1 MDSATLL
8 ILVGLLSFVVE
19 RVTNAIAIIL
29 GYWRWWRDRMELLP
43 SQTRDERSRIERNRR
58 VGLFVLGAVLAIAGC
73 YLLNLDVLAGIVTTM
88 SPGGGLGRFFISGLL
103 IASGADPIR
112 ELLHL
117 REQGHSEQEKP
128 SPIAVS
134 GTLIIQ
140 QELASQGRG
149 ESRP

>member
-19 RVTNAIAIIL
+19 RVTNAVAIIL
-29 GYWRWWRDRMELLP
+29 GYSRWWRERMELLP
-43 SQTRDERSRIERNRR
+43 SQAPDERSKIERNRR
-58 VGLFVLGAVLAIAGC
+58 VGLFVLGALLAIAGC
-73 YLLNLDVLAGIVTTM
+73 YLLNLDVLAGIVTTT
-88 SPGGGLGRFFISGLL
+88 SPRGGLGHYFVSGLL

-117 REQGHSEQEKP
+117 REQGHIEREQP

-134 GTLIIQ
+134 GTLIVQ
-140 QELASQGRG
+140 QELTSQSRG
-149 ESRP
+149 ESRQ